1 MDIVVAS
8 RNPVKIDAVKQ
19 AFAIQFSSTTLNL
32 IPIDVESGVNFL
44 IQQGQH
50 AGFAGFAACRG
61 Q

>member
-44 IQQGQH
+44 IQQVLRYKIQ
-50 AGFAGFAACRG
+50 ALE
-61 Q
+61 